1 MEERRK
7 HIRFQTPVLIEFPHP
22 ETMKTERSFTQDVSE
37 SGMRFPTTV
46 KLQIGQQLALALVL
60 PFNNTTMHATGEV
73 LWIREMSRLG
83 APQYDIGVRFVWIE
97 DPDRQHLSRHLSA
110 LFPRRML

>member
-1 MEERRK
+1 MQERR
-7 HIRFQTPVLIEFPHP
+7 HYIRVITPVLVEFPNP
-22 ETMKTERSFTQDVSE
+22 TTMKTERSFTQDVSE

-46 KLQIGQQLALALVL
+46 KLQVGQRLALAIEL

-73 LWIREMSRLG
+73 LWIREVSRLG

-97 DPDRQHLSRHLSA
+97 DPDRQRFSRHLA
-110 LFPRRML
+110 AFFPRRV